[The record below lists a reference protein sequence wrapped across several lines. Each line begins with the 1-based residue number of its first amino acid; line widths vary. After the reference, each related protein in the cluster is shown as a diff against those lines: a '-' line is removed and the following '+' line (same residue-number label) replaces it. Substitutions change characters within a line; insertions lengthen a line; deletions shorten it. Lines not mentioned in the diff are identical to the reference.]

1 MSIFKKTK
9 NKIVLKKNI
18 KKEISPKNKKSLPK
32 VLVKKR
38 LIVANWKMN
47 PVDLKEATKIFAI
60 LKRVNLKKVKD
71 MVVICPP
78 EIYLSDFSL
87 KYKGGKFKFGA
98 QDVSISNNPESTGEI
113 SAEMLKNL
121 KAEYV
126 IVGHSERR
134 ALGETNSV
142 VAKKIRNA
150 VDKGLKVILCV
161 GEEHRDMNGEY
172 LRFVEKQ
179 LFESLEGFNKKNI
192 ANLYVAYEPVWAIGK
207 GSSSVDSNDLHQMN
221 LFIKKVLVSI
231 FDRKIG
237 LSVPIIYG
245 GSVDEENA
253 KQLMAA
259 GEVDG
264 LLIGRASLNPYVFT
278 KILKIL

>member
-1 MSIFKKTK
+1 MSIFKK
-9 NKIVLKKNI
+9 VSKKVAVKKTI
-18 KKEISPKNKKSLPK
+18 KKDISPKNKKSAPK
-32 VLVKKR
+32 VSVKRK

-47 PVDLKEATKIFAI
+47 PIDLKEAIKIFAV
-60 LKRVNLKKVKD
+60 LKRVDLKKVKD
-71 MVVICPP
+71 TIVICPP
-78 EIYLSDFSL
+78 DTYLADFSL

-98 QDVSISNNPESTGEI
+98 QDVSVSNNPESTGEI
-113 SAEMLKNL
+113 SAEMLRNL

-134 ALGETNSV
+134 ALGETNHV

-150 VDKGLKVILCV
+150 IDKGLKVILCV
-161 GEEHRDMNGEY
+161 GEEHRDVNGDY

-207 GSSSVDSNDLHQMN
+207 GHASVESNDLHQMN

-253 KQLMAA
+253 KQLIEA
-259 GEVDG
+259 GEVEG

-278 KILKIL
+278 KILKSL

>member
-1 MSIFKKTK
+1 MSIFKKAS
-9 NKIVLKKNI
+9 KKVA
-18 KKEISPKNKKSLPK
+18 P
-32 VLVKKR
+32 KKR

-47 PVDLKEATKIFAI
+47 PVDLKEATKIFAV
-60 LKRVNLKKVKD
+60 LKRVDLKKVKD
-71 MVVICPP
+71 TVVICPP
-78 EIYLSDFSL
+78 DTYLADFSL

-98 QDVSISNNPESTGEI
+98 QDVSVSNNPESTGEI
-113 SAEMLKNL
+113 SAEILKNL

-126 IVGHSERR
+126 IIGHSERR

-161 GEEHRDMNGEY
+161 GEEHRDINGDY

-207 GSSSVDSNDLHQMN
+207 GHASMESNDLHQMN

-278 KILKIL
+278 KILKSL